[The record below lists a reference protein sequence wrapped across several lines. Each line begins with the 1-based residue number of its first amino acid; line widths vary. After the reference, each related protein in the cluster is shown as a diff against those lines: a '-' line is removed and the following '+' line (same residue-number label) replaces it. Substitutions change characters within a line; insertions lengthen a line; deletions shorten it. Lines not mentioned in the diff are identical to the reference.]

1 MNLLFLL
8 FACSLELEQYFSI
21 PEGFQEFDTEQ
32 KLAQDC
38 LQFAQDKLSKFVL
51 DFHQEYRLFLQN
63 SWKKNNED
71 GDFII
76 LQVRRNRLKYQISIH
91 IPNLISRPEKKY
103 ITSIKAVENET
114 ERNSHW
120 IVPSDDILNL
130 AMSAVQQKFG
140 DDVQLKNVVFYK
152 IIKIGRI
159 NGQLVVD
166 AENDLERMLLD
177 VHIVRPYGEKEY
189 IVEYVNRI
197 Y

>member
-1 MNLLFLL
+1 MIFFFLYAHS
-8 FACSLELEQYFSI
+8 FGSELYFSI
-21 PEGFQEFDTEQ
+21 PNDFQEFDTEE
-32 KLAQDC
+32 KLARDC
-38 LQFAQDKLSKFVL
+38 LNFVQKHLGKFVL
-51 DFHQEYRLFLQN
+51 DFHPEYSLFLQN
-63 SWKKNNED
+63 CWKKSDND
-71 GDFII
+71 GNFVI
-76 LQVRRNRLKYQISIH
+76 LQVRRNRLRYQITVH
-91 IPNLISRPEKKY
+91 IPNLMNKPEKKY
-103 ITSIKAVENET
+103 ITSVNSIENET

-120 IVPSDDILNL
+120 IIPSENEIKIAKL
-130 AMSAVQQKFG
+130 AIEQKFG
-140 DDVQLKNVVFYK
+140 DDVQIKNIVFYK